1 MKATL
6 LVLSHVS
13 VISSSCM
20 VLMLL
25 RIEVRRHLELARVSS
40 GLSSTMGSRMLLNG
54 SLSIGSSV
62 RRVSMS
68 SCGALSVNQETVVCM
83 VAIARYLTLEAIAA
97 DILVI

>member
-1 MKATL
+1 M

-25 RIEVRRHLELARVSS
+25 WVEVRRHLELAGLSS
-40 GLSSTMGSRMLLNG
+40 CLSSTMWSHMLLNG

-62 RRVSMS
+62 RCISMS

-83 VAIARYLTLEAIAA
+83 VAIARYLSLEAIAA

>member
-1 MKATL
+1 M

-25 RIEVRRHLELARVSS
+25 WVEVRRHLELGGVSS
-40 GLSSTMGSRMLLNG
+40 CLSSTMRSHMLLNG

-62 RRVSMS
+62 RCVGMS
-68 SCGALSVNQETVVCM
+68 ACGALSVNQETVVCM